1 MARRRVSQRGGG
13 RPSPNT
19 GLIGKAGSRELL
31 ATPALVLDLDAFE
44 ANLRGLARYCREH
57 GRALRPHAKT
67 HKSTHIAALQARNGA
82 VGICVATVREAQ
94 AMVEAGVRGILI
106 TSPVAGPAKMDAL
119 VALLERDPRIMIVVD
134 SAENARQLDV
144 RLRAARRTV
153 GVLLDVDV
161 GMHRTGVPDVRG
173 ALLLGQRLAGS
184 DRLEFRGVQCYSG
197 MVQHIAGYRER
208 AIVYLSQLTLLE
220 SMLEGL
226 ARQGIRAPIVTGG
239 GTGTFHIDPRAG
251 LFTESQAGSYVFM
264 DVQYNDVQLSQR
276 GALPLR
282 TALFVQS
289 MVLSNN
295 HRRAATLDAGFK
307 SFAMDG
313 PVPEV
318 RRGAPRGTRFQFYG
332 DEFGML
338 TWSRGATRLRLGS
351 KVELVTPHCDPTV
364 NLHDWYHCVRGD
376 RLVDIWPVD
385 ARGSL

>member
-1 MARRRVSQRGGG
+1 M
-13 RPSPNT
+13 RPSINT
-19 GLIGKAGSRELL
+19 GLLGKPGSRGQL
-31 ATPALVLDLDAFE
+31 ATPSLVLDLDAFE
-44 ANLRGLARYCREH
+44 ANLRGMARYCRQH

-67 HKSTHIAALQARNGA
+67 HKSAHIAALQARHGA
-82 VGICVATVREAQ
+82 VGICVATLREA
-94 AMVEAGVRGILI
+94 AVMVEAGVRGVLI
-106 TSPVAGPAKMDAL
+106 TSPVVGPAKMNAL
-119 VALLERDPRIMIVVD
+119 IALLERDPHIMIVID
-134 SAENARQLDV
+134 SPENARQLDN
-144 RLRAARRTV
+144 RLRKARRAA

-161 GMHRTGVPDVRG
+161 GMHRTGVPDVRS
-173 ALLLGQRLAGS
+173 ALSLAQRLATCS
-184 DRLEFRGVQCYSG
+184 RLEFKGVQCYSG

-220 SMLEGL
+220 SILEGL
-226 ARQGIRAPIVTGG
+226 ARRGVRAPIVTGG

-313 PVPEV
+313 PVPKV
-318 RRGAPRGTRFQFYG
+318 FSGAPRGTRFQFYG

-338 TWSRGATRLRLGS
+338 TWSRGVTALPLGA

-376 RLVDIWPVD
+376 RLVAIWPVD